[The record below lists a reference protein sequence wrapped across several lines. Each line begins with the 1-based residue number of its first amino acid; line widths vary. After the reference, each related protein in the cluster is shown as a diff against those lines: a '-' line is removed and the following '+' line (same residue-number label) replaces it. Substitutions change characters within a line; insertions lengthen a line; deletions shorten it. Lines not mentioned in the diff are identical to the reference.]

1 MANYTGAIGFSSLP
15 AGGALSGKEIVPVD
29 QNGITVKITA
39 QQIANKVVSDI
50 NIDPN
55 ILPGLNAILSQKL
68 DLSQTKAVID
78 TSINSA
84 FAGVVNGDKGSIDLS
99 SPSPTVSGIYTPSVS
114 GTYTNW
120 SGLAAD
126 LTVGAVKF
134 IVNPDSSITKVE
146 YPIPLSSYAT
156 KTVVD
161 PVVSAVNGGDTILS
175 PSGDMHTSAGGYV
188 SIWASPARTFWN
200 NNPFPKGGN
209 LKEIRIWCVTA
220 GAVSIRMAHV
230 SSTSLTV
237 YNQAITLICVLGYNS
252 FVVNTHFT
260 PLAITAGDF
269 GGLYQSSAGKVGYKT
284 KTAGAYF
291 VDGSISSTS
300 GTVTAG
306 ATNLEFGIEFVI
318 SDAGLIAKT
327 DNLNTIVLN
336 SDPSN
341 VTSFLKTASLTM
353 VADAANNVFTSGTIV
368 TPALVKNDGTL
379 ATTAGWATWE
389 ALFSAGA
396 HSVIYVSGINARPG
410 NPSALYWRFVD
421 SGGVVLSF
429 GSYTAGTAFNLA
441 VPALA
446 VKFTI
451 DIMAAGDSTAVYANA
466 VISYVGII
474 TKIAGNSIA
483 GTGGGGTAYDQDL
496 YKHSSVEFA
505 GITTPALNIIGLPTT
520 RSGAS
525 IGGAYIDLTSEAL
538 KVRLS

>member
-29 QNGITVKITA
+29 QNGITVKVTA

-55 ILPGLNAILSQKL
+55 ILPGLNAILNQKL
-68 DLSQTKAVID
+68 DLSQTKAVVD
-78 TSINSA
+78 LSITAA

-99 SPSPTVSGIYTPSVS
+99 SPSPTEAGIYTPAVG

-120 SGLAAD
+120 NNLVAD
-126 LTVGAVKF
+126 LTAGAVKF
-134 IVNPDSSITKVE
+134 IVNPDSSITKVV
-146 YPIPLSSYAT
+146 YPLLLSSYAI
-156 KTVVD
+156 KSVVD
-161 PVVSAVNGGDTILS
+161 PVVLTVNGGDATLS
-175 PSGDMHTSAGGYV
+175 PSADMHTSAGGYT
-188 SIWASPARTFWN
+188 SAWLTPARTFWN
-200 NNPFPKGGN
+200 SNPFPKSGN
-209 LKEIRIWCVTA
+209 LKKIRIWCV
-220 GAVSIRMAHV
+220 GEGNISIRLSHV
-230 SSTSLTV
+230 VASNLAV
-237 YNQAITLICVLGYNS
+237 YNPAITLSCSLGYNEFS
-252 FVVNTHFT
+252 VNTHFA
-260 PLAITAGDF
+260 PLAITAGDV
-269 GGLYQSSAGKVGYKT
+269 GGPYQSSAGKVGYKA
-284 KTAGAYF
+284 KTAGAYYAP
-291 VDGSISSTS
+291 GSI
-300 GTVTAG
+300 GTG
-306 ATNLEFGIEFVI
+306 ATVAASSIDVEFGIEFVI
-318 SDAGLIAKT
+318 SDTGLVAKT
-327 DNLNTIVLN
+327 DNLNNIVLN
-336 SDPSN
+336 GDPSN

-353 VADAANNVFTSGTIV
+353 VADAANNVFSSGTIL

-379 ATTAGWATWE
+379 GTTAGWATWE
-389 ALFSAGA
+389 AVFLAGA
-396 HSVIYVSGINARPG
+396 HPVIYVSGINARPS

-421 SGGVVLSF
+421 SGGAVLSF

-441 VPALA
+441 APALA

-451 DIMAAGDSTAVYANA
+451 DIMAADDSTAVYANA

-505 GITTPALNIIGLPTT
+505 GITTPALNILGLPTT
-520 RSGAS
+520 RSAAS